1 MVRWYSSGLRQMDV
15 RRSPDVCSKMEVIDP
30 AIPSDHDLVHR
41 FAVIKKWK
49 IMIQKTFMAK
59 PGEVEQRWWLVD
71 ANEKKV
77 GRLSSDIAT
86 ILMGKHRP
94 TYTPHVDTGDYIVV
108 VNAEKVEFG
117 GNKWQK
123 KEYRWY
129 TGYTGLKVET
139 AEKRRDRRPSLI
151 LEEAVRRMLP
161 KNKLGRSMLSKLKVY
176 AGPDHPHV
184 AQQPESKELGTRSTV
199 GV

>member
-1 MVRWYSSGLRQMDV
+1 MMN
-15 RRSPDVCSKMEVIDP
+15 
-30 AIPSDHDLVHR
+30 
-41 FAVIKKWK
+41 
-49 IMIQKTFMAK
+49 KTFMAK

-77 GRLSSDIAT
+77 GRLASDIAT

-94 TYTPHVDTGDYIVV
+94 TYTPHVDTGDFIVV

-151 LEEAVRRMLP
+151 LEEAL
-161 KNKLGRSMLSKLKVY
+161 
-176 AGPDHPHV
+176 
-184 AQQPESKELGTRSTV
+184 
-199 GV
+199 